1 MQTAAKMFPLLMN
14 LLPVFVKN
22 FQLNTENTK
31 NDRNVENW
39 KNWNK
44 IIMIDCNRTEPA
56 HLLRF
61 ISDIVCTGLW
71 FKDQPYIAG
80 WKVSNFEIMLYDFY

>member
-31 NDRNVENW
+31 NDRNVEN
-39 KNWNK
+39 
-44 IIMIDCNRTEPA
+44 
-56 HLLRF
+56 
-61 ISDIVCTGLW
+61 
-71 FKDQPYIAG
+71 
-80 WKVSNFEIMLYDFY
+80 